1 MRTLLRK
8 DDLRARY
15 LLKTGRS
22 VNNRVK
28 AGTLPPPDFHVGEI
42 PYWYQTTIEKHE
54 RKAAKAAA
62 EAKRDPQTV

>member
-42 PYWYQTTIEKHE
+42 P
-54 RKAAKAAA
+54 
-62 EAKRDPQTV
+62 